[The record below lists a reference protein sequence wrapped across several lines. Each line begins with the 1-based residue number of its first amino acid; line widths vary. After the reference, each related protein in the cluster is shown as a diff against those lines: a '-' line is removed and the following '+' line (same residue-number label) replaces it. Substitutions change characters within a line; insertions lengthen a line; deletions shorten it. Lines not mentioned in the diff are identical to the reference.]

1 MSAERSIVA
10 LPTFYGGVKFRS
22 CLEARWAMYF
32 DLINVEWEYEAEAYL
47 LPSGAYLP
55 DFWLPSLQLHA
66 EVKSDVGFS
75 YIEVKRCIEL
85 RAMTGNGVLLLDGPP
100 RPCAF
105 HFLEPFRRMPWR
117 QQKSLSVI
125 EVGDGESGLFIEL
138 VGATNDDECAWN
150 VGICIQISVE
160 TRLYADRPTLSEFS
174 RWDDALLHSLP
185 YGRSWHSRRPTMT
198 PHEIGAFA
206 WRPTR
211 LARRLS
217 DGRLVKS

>member
-10 LPTFYGGVKFRS
+10 LPTYYCGVKFRS

-47 LPSGAYLP
+47 LPCGAYLP
-55 DFWLPSLQLHA
+55 DFWLPSLQVHA

-85 RAMTGNGVLLLDGPP
+85 RAMTENGVLLLDGPP

-105 HFLEPFRRMPWR
+105 HFLQPFRRMLWGY
-117 QQKSLSVI
+117 QKRPSHI
-125 EVGDGESGLFIEL
+125 DVGDDKSGSFFAIT
-138 VGATNDDECAWN
+138 GATNDDEHASS
-150 VGICIQISVE
+150 VGISIEMSVE
-160 TRLYADRPTLSEFS
+160 TRWYADRPTLSEFS
-174 RWDDALLHSLP
+174 RWDNAPLQSLP
-185 YGRSWHSRRPTMT
+185 YGRSWQPRRTMT
-198 PHEIGAFA
+198 RHEIGAFA